1 MALGLSSATSS
12 RRPSPLRPGASFARE
27 NPVTPMDDEV
37 HPVIHSGRVAVITG
51 AASGIGRAAAVEL
64 AKIGLKIAV
73 ADVNEQGLSETA
85 AEVAKIV
92 GEANVLSVPT
102 DVSNLEQVQRLR
114 DKVYEAWGEVGVLMN
129 NAAIAPKGTSW
140 EALDNWRKVFDVN
153 LFGVLNVQHTF
164 VPLMLHQENPS
175 VIINTGSKQGITNP
189 PGNPAYNATKA
200 AVKSL
205 TESLAH
211 ELRETPSA
219 NLTAHLLIP
228 GWTHTGMT
236 GAGPGKEKPAGAW
249 SAQETVLYMLDKVRQ
264 GQFYILC
271 PDNETRREV
280 DQLRIMWAAG
290 DIAEGR
296 PALSRWHKDYK
307 AIFEEYVRDG
317 IAQLD

>member
-1 MALGLSSATSS
+1 MALGLSSANGS

-51 AASGIGRAAAVEL
+51 AGSGIGRAAAVEL
-64 AKIGLKIAV
+64 AKIGLKIAI

-85 AEVAKIV
+85 AEVSKIV
-92 GEANVLSVPT
+92 GEANVISVPT
-102 DVSNLEQVQRLR
+102 DVSKLDEVERLR
-114 DKVYEAWGEVGVLMN
+114 DKVYEAWGEVGILMN

-140 EALDNWRKVFDVN
+140 EGIDNWRKVFDVN

-164 VPLMLHQENPS
+164 VPNMLHQENPS

-211 ELRETPSA
+211 ELRETPAS

-228 GWTHTGMT
+228 GWTFTGMT
-236 GAGPGKEKPAGAW
+236 GASAGKEKPAGAW

-280 DQLRIMWAAG
+280 DQLRIMWGAG
-290 DIAEGR
+290 DVAEGR

-307 AIFEEYVRDG
+307 ALFEEYIRDG
-317 IAQLD
+317 LAQLD